1 MSYQTLKIKSQY
13 KVEVVDPLEEWQLSD
28 EVQAHIERI
37 WRAELVT
44 RNLFNGSLLSA
55 LAYNKDQLTGIFVPY
70 KYFIAQLRDPSLRS
84 ILKITPVSISGMT
97 LFEDHVI
104 FAKRS
109 PYVTQ
114 FPHCYEL
121 APSGSIDNEFL
132 EGSQINLAE
141 QIKKELYEEV
151 GIEPKR
157 VKTIKFFALIYD
169 EGLQSIDLCA
179 EIKAVPYSLHSHS
192 WEYSQVITIPKSELA
207 GFTKLDEARFVPLS
221 LLMLE
226 QRKLL

>member
-13 KVEVVDPLEEWQLSD
+13 RVEVVDPLEELQLSD
-28 EVQAHIERI
+28 DVEEHIERI
-37 WRAELVT
+37 WRNELVN

-70 KYFIAQLRDPSLRS
+70 KYFIAQLRDPSLKP
-84 ILKITPVSISGMT
+84 ILNITPVSISGMT

-109 PYVTQ
+109 SYVTQ
-114 FPHCYEL
+114 LPHCYEL

-132 EGSQINLAE
+132 EGNQINLVE
-141 QIKKELYEEV
+141 QIKKELFEEV

-169 EGLQSIDLCA
+169 EAVQSIDLCA
-179 EIKAVPYSLHSHS
+179 EIKVLPYSLNSHS
-192 WEYSQVITIPKSELA
+192 WEYSQVITIPKNELVEFTTLSEV
-207 GFTKLDEARFVPLS
+207 KFVPLS